1 MKQPA
6 TPQQVI
12 ELLAKRL
19 EKRWRQPEAGQ
30 PVPSCK
36 LGTEPPS
43 RRGAGCSVCKVSQE
57 LELDQA
63 VAHLINTS
71 TFKRTGV
78 CPYQVITSHLVAG
91 LVFGPETIRGRSAG
105 RYLVDPVVEL
115 KGALKRIGTV
125 LQAAAVARDDIEALG
140 EQGDRWKALN
150 AVLSAERALGD
161 ALALF
166 RSEACVQTRRSS
178 RGRTGAL
185 HILAVARAIAS
196 AWRVLTGRLPA
207 KDNAKFHSLLS
218 AAVATIFGHPKKTP
232 NWESA
237 TRRAVKHINKDASS
251 RT

>member
-1 MKQPA
+1 VKQPA
-6 TPQQVI
+6 RPQQVI

-19 EKRWRQPEAGQ
+19 EKRWLKAEAGQ
-30 PVPSCK
+30 PVPNCK
-36 LGTEPPS
+36 FGTEPPP
-43 RRGAGCSVCKVSQE
+43 RRGGGCSVCKVSQE

-78 CPYQVITSHLVAG
+78 CPYQVIASHLVVG

-125 LQAAAVARDDIEALG
+125 LHAAAVARDDIEALR
-140 EQGDRWKALN
+140 EQSDWWKALN

-166 RSEACVQTRRSS
+166 RSEASGNRMSPSFAVKGSVRYPFYVSS
-178 RGRTGAL
+178 ALLKGRQADAGSVL
-185 HILAVARAIAS
+185 
-196 AWRVLTGRLPA
+196 RV
-207 KDNAKFHSLLS
+207 
-218 AAVATIFGHPKKTP
+218 FGHGP
-232 NWESA
+232 
-237 TRRAVKHINKDASS
+237 
-251 RT
+251 